1 MERLSWT
8 KIKHWLYRATI
19 GWLLIAIKKVLNDIK
34 SLGWKWGAVALLVSL
49 VVFYSPT
56 IVLLTIYGF
65 TGNQWCL
72 TAGIGYVLWWF
83 GPVGSPGL
91 GTFSMITIGVVE
103 VIKKLK

>member
-1 MERLSWT
+1 MAL
-8 KIKHWLYRATI
+8 I
-19 GWLLIAIKKVLNDIK
+19 GWLILVIKRVAHDVK
-34 SLGWKWGAVALLVSL
+34 SLGWKWGLLAVLIS
-49 VVFYSPT
+49 VVIFYSPT
-56 IVLLTIYGF
+56 IILLTLYGI
-65 TGNQWCL
+65 TNNQWYL